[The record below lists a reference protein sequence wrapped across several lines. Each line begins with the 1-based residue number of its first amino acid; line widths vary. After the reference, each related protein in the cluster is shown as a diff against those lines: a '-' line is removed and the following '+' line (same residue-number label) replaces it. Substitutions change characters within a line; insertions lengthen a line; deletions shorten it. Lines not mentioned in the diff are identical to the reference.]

1 MNLMKKVK
9 TMMKKTVGWGLLVL
23 FFLGF
28 IWAQE
33 AQKKKI
39 NWITEYPD
47 AMKLAE
53 EQEKPVLIFFHAPW
67 SQPSSWMIKDV
78 WEQPKIIASSDKF
91 ICISINVDTYHYE
104 TNFSVKTYPTV
115 VFADPSGNEIF
126 RRTGFIPANALLRLM
141 KVLPMNFSVINDL
154 KKAIEIDSKDIEAL
168 HQIAELYSRMRVWDM
183 SSEYYKEVL
192 KLKDLDLDEELKD
205 IVIFSLAMN
214 QLRLREYEEAE
225 KALEEELKEYP
236 KGKSTEK
243 ILYGLF
249 VAKIGQRKIDEAEK
263 VLKKLKSKYPDSHM
277 TKQAEKILESMK
289 KQKKLTVILKK
300 EKK

>member
-1 MNLMKKVK
+1 
-9 TMMKKTVGWGLLVL
+9 MMKKTVGWGLLIFV
-23 FFLGF
+23 FLSF

-78 WEQPKIIASSDKF
+78 WEKPNIIASSEKF
-91 ICISINVDTYHYE
+91 ICISINVDTNHYE
-104 TNFSVKTYPTV
+104 TNFKVKTYPTV
-115 VFADPSGNEIF
+115 VFADPWGKEIF
-126 RRTGFIPANALLRLM
+126 SRTGFIPANELLSLM
-141 KVLPMNFSVINDL
+141 KVLPMNFSVINEL
-154 KKAIEIDSKDIEAL
+154 KKAIEIDSEDIEAL
-168 HQIAELYSRMRVWDM
+168 HQIAELYSKMHVWDM

-214 QLRLREYEEAE
+214 QLRLRKYEEAE

-249 VAKIGQRKIDEAEK
+249 VAKIGQRKINEAEK
-263 VLKKLKSKYPDSHM
+263 VLKKLKSKYPDSIM
-277 TKQAEKILESMK
+277 IKQAEKILESMK
-289 KQKKLTVILKK
+289 KRKKLTVTVKK
-300 EKK
+300 DKN

>member
-1 MNLMKKVK
+1 
-9 TMMKKTVGWGLLVL
+9 MKKTVGWGLLVL

-39 NWITEYPD
+39 NWITEYPE

-78 WEQPKIIASSDKF
+78 WEQSNIIVSSDKF
-91 ICISINVDTYHYE
+91 ICISINVDTHHYE
-104 TNFSVKTYPTV
+104 TNFKVKTYPTV
-115 VFADPSGNEIF
+115 VFADPWGKEIF
-126 RRTGFIPANALLRLM
+126 SRTGFIPANELLSLM
-141 KVLPMNFSVINDL
+141 KVLPMNFSVINEL
-154 KKAIEIDSKDIEAL
+154 KKAIELDNQDIKAL
-168 HQIAELYSRMRVWDM
+168 HKIAQLYSNMRVWDM
-183 SSEYYKEVL
+183 SSEYYMEVL

-205 IVIFSLAMN
+205 VVIFSLAMN
-214 QLRLREYEEAE
+214 QLRLRKYEEAE

-263 VLKKLKSKYPDSHM
+263 VLKKLKSKYPDSNM

-289 KQKKLTVILKK
+289 KRKKLTVTVKK
-300 EKK
+300 DKK